1 LKNVPFVL
9 LFLDDFDD
17 KIILPIDDIK
27 ETVTALR
34 CFDYS
39 SNMSPIQIFVQVPD
53 SKNVTKDESKVEER
67 TAETRCCE
75 DSGQMIANTLSQL
88 ESTIQN
94 LGQRIVV
101 LLEDLC
107 EY

>member
-1 LKNVPFVL
+1 MKNVPFV

-17 KIILPIDDIK
+17 KIVLPIDDIK

-39 SNMSPIQIFVQVPD
+39 SSLSPIQIFVQVPD

-67 TAETRCCE
+67 TAEIRCCE
-75 DSGQMIANTLSQL
+75 DSGQMIASKLSQL
-88 ESTIQN
+88 ESTIHN

-101 LLEDLC
+101 LLEDLGK
-107 EY
+107 Y